1 MAFRENL
8 KSLLNFK
15 GIKVADLAEKT
26 EISKRT
32 IDQYLA
38 TSAKIPSAEN
48 AVKIAKALKT
58 TVEFLVTGQDA
69 KISNKTTEELQILF
83 QYSHTIH
90 ALNKI
95 PPQSQEVIKAMIQNL
110 SNSMEIEKSICEQQM
125 KKNGKALNVAEK

>member
-1 MAFRENL
+1 MNFWERVDNLIENL
-8 KSLLNFK
+8 NLTRKELASKANFDVSIIGK
-15 GIKVADLAEKT
+15 GIKNNYLPNAET
-26 EISKRT
+26 
-32 IDQYLA
+32 
-38 TSAKIPSAEN
+38 
-48 AVKIAKALKT
+48 AVKIAKELKT

-110 SNSMEIEKSICEQQM
+110 SDSMEIERSIYEQQM
-125 KKNGKALNVAEK
+125 KNNGKALSVAER